1 VTARVTYPHFAHA
14 PVGTSADSFLVFVA
28 RMLLFAKGGD
38 DTPPMANDDETLV
51 RLRALAERLE
61 RLRQQ
66 AKEVHDVASDE
77 VRSAHLST
85 RQRKVPSG
93 TERRVAK
100 RS

>member
-1 VTARVTYPHFAHA
+1 
-14 PVGTSADSFLVFVA
+14 
-28 RMLLFAKGGD
+28 MLLLGKDGD
-38 DTPPMANDDETLV
+38 DRTPMANDDDTLV

-66 AKEVHDVASDE
+66 AREVHNVAADE

-85 RQRKVPSG
+85 RQRKVASG